1 MKNYYYLMASVPS
14 LDLRTAPAVSSEM
27 FLNAASAQ
35 LPPEEFIRL
44 RMILSDEPD
53 LTGNGA
59 AEEYLRWD
67 RAVRNALVKL
77 RAQGSEAVR
86 DCREGDAIPSASA
99 LAALLY
105 KTDSPLKAEQQWDAE
120 RWNYLENLKTG
131 HYFDFDAVA
140 VYALQLRLAER
151 NASFREKEGEEQY
164 SLLYKTVI
172 GNESEIGV

>member
-14 LDLRTAPAVSSEM
+14 LDLRTVPAVSSEM
-27 FLNAASAQ
+27 FLNAASEQ
-35 LPPEEFIRL
+35 LSPEENGRL
-44 RMILSDEPD
+44 RSILSDEPD

-59 AEEYLRWD
+59 AVEYLKWD

-77 RAQGSEAVR
+77 RAQGGEAVR
-86 DCREGDAIPSASA
+86 DCRDGDAIPAAAA
-99 LAALLY
+99 LAAVLF

-151 NASFREKEGEEQY
+151 SASFREKEGKEQY
-164 SLLYKTVI
+164 ALLYKAVI